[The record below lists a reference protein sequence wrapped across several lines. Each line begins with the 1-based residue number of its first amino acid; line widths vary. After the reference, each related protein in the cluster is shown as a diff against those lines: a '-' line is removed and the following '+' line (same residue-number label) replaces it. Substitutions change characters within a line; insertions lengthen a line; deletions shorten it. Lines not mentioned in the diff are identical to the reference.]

1 MDDGKPNAMGG
12 GLRPIGD
19 YVMGVLLG
27 VALLWAW
34 QVVVGW
40 CGCCYGVCYGQVGG
54 RRWGL
59 QVAGRHGVVKTTGC
73 RWYGGIYWL

>member
-40 CGCCYGVCYGQVGG
+40 CGCCYGVCYGQVAWRAVGSAGG
-54 RRWGL
+54 RAAWCGGNYGL
-59 QVAGRHGVVKTTGC
+59 
-73 RWYGGIYWL
+73 